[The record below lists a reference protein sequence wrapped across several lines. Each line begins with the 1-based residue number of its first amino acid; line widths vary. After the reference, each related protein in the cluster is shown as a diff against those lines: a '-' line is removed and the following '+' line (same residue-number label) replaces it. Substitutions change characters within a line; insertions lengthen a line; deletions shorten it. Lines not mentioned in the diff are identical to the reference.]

1 MKGKKKLILPLLLAG
16 VTATT
21 GYVAPV
27 TQAVSAAET
36 NGYTA
41 ETLISGEKVEVK
53 GFEDTYN
60 IGDKVYLPDVTTAA
74 TTYEFTVTKGGKTVT
89 TQTDSEGE
97 YFVAKYKGY
106 YNIEV
111 STTDANKV
119 KTVIDNLS
127 IWVNKTDASIVLPVN
142 SEYVIP
148 AKVQKNETRLKIP
161 APSVIIG
168 DDEEATAYKDLPAGK
183 DLKVS
188 IYTPAGKEIELKAN
202 DDKTYFE
209 VNEYT
214 PEGGTAEKILSK
226 AGTYTIVYKY
236 LEGDEVVTTL
246 DSNFQVVNSY
256 DTSKM
261 KLTMTLQDSMP
272 TSGNINMEVSVPK
285 VKVTESAS
293 SLDAINAHITV
304 TVKNITAGGS
314 SVDFDYE
321 NYTFTPT
328 EKGDYVVTYKADI
341 NVFNKSSEAITVGTT
356 IKVSDKKGATVI
368 PTYDYKVN
376 AEDTNKIV
384 EVNGSAVSDS
394 ENLEDRMENIEH
406 SVPSVVLLRN
416 DNPSQEI
423 NGSDTT
429 KYYKIKIPAIYG
441 TDNYDEL
448 SELTFTR
455 SYRDPDGAV
464 VTLDTGSITSQDSTL
479 TKSQEVYLTK
489 VGTYEFRYKA
499 VDRANNTAGYKELRV
514 EVKEANTTTQ
524 TEMAKGKTKVEL
536 NIANTYVSDKNTYLT
551 FAVPTATDTYDTN
564 IKVVTSVDLLNASG
578 NVIADA
584 SKTLSNDDKNSDG
597 KYSIDI
603 KELLDGH
610 ADAKQIKVTAKAY
623 IDASLEGTRTD
634 FATDTVTK
642 EGDFI
647 VVSKEKVL
655 DVRSSSNDNTNA
667 ILKLKKRAD
676 AEDTYE
682 DATSWMEALIAENKY
697 NDQVEM
703 FGYTDDNSSSYVMDG
718 YGFATV
724 GSDRLKLNG
733 TIDQSPFSQG
743 DGIINLPR
751 VEFVDEDENLSISVI
766 IKDAYG
772 NTVTPISNAQVS
784 KKKNDGEDKY
794 TYTVDGASFKLS
806 QYGVYTIT
814 YMAEDVGGNI
824 TVQTFGVRV
833 NDRTDP
839 SIVVDEEDKF
849 DDAIEVGREFIV
861 PTAKLI
867 KNGEDFDGNISWKL
881 VNDTAGCKVIG
892 NTIVPMQ
899 QGSVKIVYYAT
910 DVAGNDV
917 ELDTD
922 SFILTAK
929 DTVAPVL
936 ELNKEFVGTLAWEKD
951 SGENY
956 QTITIPSANAY
967 DGKFA
972 NETDHGYGKDM
983 SKDVKISIS
992 GPNSTTPT
1000 IIYGDSYS
1008 DDLTFRAEYEGTY
1021 TIKYTVT
1028 DTAGNTTT
1036 VTKELK
1042 LGDCEKPELAWD
1054 DEENDVPT
1062 TATLNETFTIDT
1074 GKFTLT
1080 DEGGD
1085 TDEDYLLDNLSI
1097 TLTDPNGSTVSNAGS
1112 KVKPSWK
1119 IESTGT
1125 YTLKF
1130 VVKDKAGNTNTY
1142 SYKVEVPTDDVEEE
1156 KISPV
1161 VGTILVVV
1169 AVAVLAG
1176 VVVYFV
1182 VSSKKKTPASSKKTK
1197 RAKK

>member
-41 ETLISGEKVEVK
+41 ETEISGQELKVK

-60 IGDKVYLPDVTTAA
+60 IGDDIYLPEVTGAN
-74 TTYEFTVTKGGKTVT
+74 YEFKVTKGGKSVEIK
-89 TQTDSEGE
+89 TDNEGKK
-97 YFVAKYKGY
+97 YFKAEYKGY

-111 STTDANKV
+111 STTDENRV

-127 IWVNKTDASIVLPVN
+127 VWVNKSDASIVLPVN

-148 AKVQKNETRLKIP
+148 AKVQKGETNLKIP
-161 APSVIIG
+161 APSVLIG
-168 DDEEATAYKDLPAGK
+168 DDEEATEYKDLASGK

-188 IYTPAGKEIELKAN
+188 IYTPSGKEIELKAN

-272 TSGNINMEVSVPK
+272 TTGNINMEVSVPK

-304 TVKNITAGGS
+304 TVKNITTGH

-328 EKGDYVVTYKADI
+328 EKGDYVVSYKADI
-341 NVFNKSSEAITVGTT
+341 NVFNKTSEEITVGTT
-356 IKVSDKKGATVI
+356 IKVSDKKGSTVM
-368 PTYDYKVN
+368 PTYDYVVN
-376 AEDTNKIV
+376 GEDLNKITT
-384 EVNGSAVSDS
+384 VNGTAVSDT
-394 ENLEDRMENIEH
+394 EKLEDRMENIEYTI
-406 SVPSVVLLRN
+406 PSVVVLRN
-416 DNPSQEI
+416 DNDEKEI
-423 NGSDTT
+423 NGTNTT
-429 KYYKIKIPAIYG
+429 KYFELDLPAIYG

-448 SELTFTR
+448 SEITFTR

-464 VTLDTGSITSQDSTL
+464 VTIDSGSITAQDSTL
-479 TKSQEVYLTK
+479 TKSTKVYLTK
-489 VGTYEFRYKA
+489 VGTYEFRYKS
-499 VDRANNTAGYKELRV
+499 VDRANNTPGYKEYSV
-514 EVKEANTTTQ
+514 EVKESNTTTED
-524 TEMAKGKTKVEL
+524 EMKTGKTKVEL
-536 NIANTYVSDKNTYLT
+536 NIANNYISDKNAYLT
-551 FAVPTATDTYDTN
+551 FAVPTATDTYDKY
-564 IKVVTSVDLLNASG
+564 IKVETTIELLNAEG
-578 NVIADA
+578 NAIANTSRKLD
-584 SKTLSNDDKNSDG
+584 NNDKNSDG

-603 KELLDGH
+603 KDLLDGH
-610 ADAKQIKVTAKAY
+610 TDAKQIKVTAKAF
-623 IDASLEGTRTD
+623 IDASLKDTRPD
-634 FATDTVTK
+634 FVAGTVTE
-642 EGDFI
+642 EGGFI

-655 DVRSSSNDNTNA
+655 DVRLSSSDTSIA
-667 ILKLKKRAD
+667 TLALKKRTD
-676 AEDTYE
+676 ESGTYE
-682 DATSWMEALIAENKY
+682 TTTSWMEALIAENKY
-697 NDQVEM
+697 NDKVEM
-703 FGYTDDNSSSYVMDG
+703 YGHTDSNDSSYTMDAN
-718 YGFATV
+718 GFAKV
-724 GSDRLKLNG
+724 GEDRLKLNG

-751 VEFVDEDENLSISVI
+751 VEFVDNDENLSISVI

-784 KKKNDGEDKY
+784 KKKNKDDDNY
-794 TYTVDGASFKLS
+794 TYTVEGASFKLS

-849 DDAIEVGREFIV
+849 DDAIEVGREFTV

-881 VNDTAGCKVIG
+881 VNDTASCKVIG

-936 ELNKEFVGTLAWEKD
+936 ELNEVFVGTLAWEKD
-951 SGENY
+951 ENQNY

-972 NETDHGYGKDM
+972 NEADHGYGKDM

-1000 IIYGDSYS
+1000 VIYEDGYS
-1008 DDLTFRAEYEGTY
+1008 KNITFRAEYEGTY

-1028 DTAGNTTT
+1028 DAAGNTTT

-1042 LGDCEKPELAWD
+1042 LGDCEKPELTWD

-1062 TATLNETFTIDT
+1062 TATLNETFTINT
-1074 GKFTLT
+1074 GKFTLS

-1085 TDEDYLLDNLSI
+1085 TDEDYLLENLSI
-1097 TLTDPNGSTVSNAGS
+1097 TLTDPNGSTVSNSGS

-1130 VVKDKAGNTNTY
+1130 VVKDKAGNTNPY
-1142 SYKVEVPTDDVEEE
+1142 SYKVEVPTEEVEEE

-1161 VGTILVVV
+1161 VGTVLVVV
-1169 AVAVLAG
+1169 AVVVLAG

-1197 RAKK
+1197 KAKK